1 MMNAST
7 LIGPRLPLG
16 FRLRHG
22 QDGAPG
28 RYAVFGNPIG
38 HSQSP
43 LIHKLFAMQVGIQL
57 DYEPLLAPLECFGE
71 AVKRFRDA
79 GGCGANVT
87 LPFKHQAFVLAHFC
101 SKRAKQA
108 CAANTLCFSEEG
120 LIYADNTDGEG
131 LLCDLLDNL
140 QLNLNGAR
148 ILLLGAGGAA
158 SGVLGALLEAGP
170 AEVHIVNRTPAKAV
184 ELASHFAVLGCVK
197 GGGLE
202 IVGTKPYDLIINA
215 TSASLDG
222 DVPLLSPSALHH
234 TSWCYDMAY
243 AGKPTPFLKWA
254 QDNGVEHL
262 SDGLGMLVEQ
272 AAAVFQIW
280 HGVRPKTES
289 VISAVRRVLAEAVEA
304 NQ

>member
-1 MMNAST
+1 MNART

-22 QDGAPG
+22 QNGMPG

-43 LIHKLFAMQVGIQL
+43 LIHTLFAAQVGIQL
-57 DYEPLLAPLECFGE
+57 DYQPLLAPLECFGE

-79 GGCGANVT
+79 DGCGANVT

-140 QLNLNGAR
+140 HLSLNGAR
-148 ILLLGAGGAA
+148 LLLLGAGGAA

-197 GGGLE
+197 GSGLE
-202 IVGTKPYDLIINA
+202 DIGNKPYDLIINA

-222 DVPLLSPSALHH
+222 EVPALPPSILHAD
-234 TSWCYDMAY
+234 SWCYDMAY
-243 AGKPTPFLKWA
+243 GGRPTAFLNWA
-254 QDNGVEHL
+254 QAQGATRL

-272 AAAVFQIW
+272 AAAAFQIW
-280 HGVRPKTES
+280 HGVRPMTAP
-289 VISAVRRVLAEAVEA
+289 VIAAVRRALHEASETD
-304 NQ
+304 

>member
-1 MMNAST
+1 MKTKT
-7 LIGPRLPLG
+7 LIGPALPLG
-16 FRLRHG
+16 FRLRKG
-22 QDGAPG
+22 KAGSSG
-28 RYAVFGNPIG
+28 KYAVFGNPIN

-43 LIHKLFAMQVGIQL
+43 LIHQLFAEQVGVTL
-57 DYEPLLAPLECFGE
+57 RYEPISAPLECFAE
-71 AVKRFRDA
+71 VVKRFRDD

-87 LPFKHQAFVLAHFC
+87 LPFKHQAFVLADFC

-108 CAANTLCFSEEG
+108 CASNTLCFSEEG

-131 LLCDLLDNL
+131 LLCDLLENL
-140 QLNLNGAR
+140 HLTLSATR

-170 AEVHIVNRTPAKAV
+170 AEVVIVNRTPAKAV

-222 DVPLLSPSALHH
+222 DVPLLSSSALHNA
-234 TSWCYDMAY
+234 SWCYDMAY
-243 AGKPTPFLKWA
+243 AGKLTPFLKWA

-272 AAAVFQIW
+272 AAAAFQIW
-280 HGVRPKTES
+280 HGVRPKTEP
-289 VISAVRRVLAEAVEA
+289 VISAVRRVLAEAA
-304 NQ
+304 DASQ

>member
-1 MMNAST
+1 MMNT
-7 LIGPRLPLG
+7 KKLIGPALPLG
-16 FRLRHG
+16 FKLRRG
-22 QDGAPG
+22 EEGKPG
-28 RYAVFGNPIG
+28 KYAVFGNPIS

-43 LIHKLFAMQVGIQL
+43 LIHKLFAEQVGIPL
-57 DYEPLLAPLECFGE
+57 DYEPLLAPLECFAE

-87 LPFKHQAFVLAHFC
+87 LPFKHQAFVIAHFC

-140 QLNLNGAR
+140 HLSLSGIR

-170 AEVHIVNRTPAKAV
+170 AEVVIVNRTPAKAI
-184 ELASHFAVLGCVK
+184 ELASHFSVLGCVK

-202 IVGTKPYDLIINA
+202 STGAKPYDLIINA
-215 TSASLDG
+215 TSASLD
-222 DVPLLSPSALHH
+222 DEVPVLLPSILHSK
-234 TSWCYDMAY
+234 TWCYDMAY
-243 AGKPTPFLKWA
+243 AGKLTPFLRWA
-254 QDNGVEHL
+254 QDNGIEHL

-272 AAAVFQIW
+272 AAAAFQIW
-280 HGVRPKTES
+280 HGVRPKTEP
-289 VISAVRRVLAEAVEA
+289 VISVVRRVLDESA
-304 NQ
+304 NPG